1 MATERFTSDIKYK
14 MVKFRF
20 PSDVVQHSFI
30 VQNSIS
36 HLDLD
41 GSPSY
46 RLRTYYFGS
55 YFKYSPYSMI
65 NTEEKC
71 QKFHSRSRRL
81 LYELHLDLPKARE
94 WSLKS
99 ESFPKNIEEYT
110 DLPCLARIE
119 ICDGFY
125 IDILCDFIQRAC
137 ISTDLNENVLKWFM
151 KFDELKYYK
160 RIRMAPNVLKHF
172 VECLHVEFADSEFVE
187 KCLTKLDFTGL
198 LRHNEKPGIVGNLL
212 HLVHRK
218 GGRLEHKMWRCDFS
232 DRCSSHPSFM
242 YVGEVLKFLDA
253 PHLCGR
259 FVHLFKKEISHF
271 RHYRPVRLLFRSL
284 LLVSVRR
291 CALLLHLFWTSM
303 NEYRNP
309 SAASE
314 SLRLVWNAVPD
325 SFIARIEIKY
335 VFGRLGSEEVADL
348 YGFYSKAVGECP
360 EDVRP
365 RTLKHLCRSTI
376 RHQLWRSEQW
386 LPEGIEQIGLPTR
399 LQSYLKLEM

>member
-1 MATERFTSDIKYK
+1 MPVRKSATVAMATRRLTTEIKYK
-14 MVKFRF
+14 MVEFWF

-41 GSPSY
+41 VSPSY
-46 RLRTYYFGS
+46 RLRTSFFGC
-55 YFKYSPYSMI
+55 YPKYSPYSVI

-71 QKFHSRSRRL
+71 QKCHSRSRSL
-81 LYELHLDLPKARE
+81 LYELHLDLPKGRE
-94 WSLKS
+94 SSLKS
-99 ESFPKNIEEYT
+99 ESFPTNLEIYT
-110 DLPCLARIE
+110 DPPCLARIE

-125 IDILCDFIQRAC
+125 INILRDFIQRAC
-137 ISTDLNENVLKWFM
+137 ITADLNEKVLKWFM
-151 KFDELKYYK
+151 KIDELKYYK
-160 RIRMAPNVLKHF
+160 SILMAPNVLKYF
-172 VECLHVEFADSEFVE
+172 VDCMHVEFVDSEFVE
-187 KCLTKLDFTGL
+187 KCLTKLDFTDL

-232 DRCSSHPSFM
+232 DRCFSHPSFM

-259 FVHLFKKEISHF
+259 FVDLFEKEISHI
-271 RHYRPVRLLFRSL
+271 S
-284 LLVSVRR
+284 
-291 CALLLHLFWTSM
+291 
-303 NEYRNP
+303 
-309 SAASE
+309 
-314 SLRLVWNAVPD
+314 
-325 SFIARIEIKY
+325 
-335 VFGRLGSEEVADL
+335 SEEIADL
-348 YGFYSKAVGECP
+348 YDFYSKAVGEYP

-376 RHQLWRSEQW
+376 RYQLWRSEQW

-399 LQSYLKLEM
+399 LQSYLKLEK